1 MGEYRAKSLLS
12 LMARTVKDSGSLSR
26 PGLSCTTDV
35 TPSASQLQAEVDLAG
50 VAGVI
55 VDNQP

>member
-1 MGEYRAKSLLS
+1 ML
-12 LMARTVKDSGSLSR
+12 
-26 PGLSCTTDV
+26 DV

>member
-1 MGEYRAKSLLS
+1 ML
-12 LMARTVKDSGSLSR
+12 
-26 PGLSCTTDV
+26 DV
-35 TPSASQLQAEVDLAG
+35 TPWASRLQAEVDLAG